1 MDTFHRSEKQEAYF
15 FLYICVCLSKI
26 EFFLEGDR
34 ADELLQKASRK
45 LQTPMSA
52 LADVLSDVLDDY
64 VNHSEEDIK
73 MNVRHFC
80 SHYCHTFVQVNE
92 LLSELT
98 DMLERE
104 ERIRD
109 IKKILFLNMGSL
121 ATVN

>member
-1 MDTFHRSEKQEAYF
+1 MDTFHRSEKREAYF

-34 ADELLQKASRK
+34 ADEVLQKASRK
-45 LQTPMSA
+45 LQTPISE
-52 LADVLSDVLDDY
+52 LSDVLSDVLDDY
-64 VNHSEEDIK
+64 VNHSDEDIK

-92 LLSELT
+92 LLSELA

-109 IKKILFLNMGSL
+109 IKKILFLNMGTF